1 MNNKLHTLVVI
12 LVSML
17 GQVAMAQGILK
28 GRITETVDASEG
40 IAFANI
46 VLDGTQIGT
55 TSDLDGYYEIS
66 APAGTYT
73 VQASFIGYNTCTQN
87 NVSIEEGGENTLNL
101 SMEESTMVLEGIVLE
116 VKANKESTNA
126 ILVEQKNATEIV
138 QAIGAQEL
146 SKKGLGDVAAA
157 VTKVT
162 GISKQEGSSGVFVRG
177 LGDRYNSTT
186 FNNLPL
192 PSNNPAKKNISL
204 DLFNTD
210 IVQVIGINK
219 IFGPTVYGDLGGA
232 NINIESKV
240 HDGDPYVNVKIGTSL
255 STAAL
260 GTSNFLMQDGP
271 NASGFYN
278 PSFGRSNLTRDGFS
292 TSWDPKSQSPIAY
305 NFAINGGR
313 TFEFKNESKLNLFAT
328 LSHNTEFAYKEGM
341 SKAGVNNAGEENSLY
356 DFQNYSSST
365 NTTGMLNL
373 NYELNSNNELKY
385 NTLFINSSN
394 QKVED
399 YHGKI
404 HRFDI
409 AENGGG
415 FIRRQT
421 FDRTTLFVNQLLGK
435 HELENNMELNWGVA
449 NNYVKNLI
457 PDRKQNIFVPRNSN
471 DIDGPKISND
481 LSQSDNHRYF
491 QELSEIENAVN
502 TSLKYSFYDD
512 VEEENEKGYV
522 ELGYSGRFKNVG
534 FEVTQFNYSI
544 LEDDLSL
551 FPIVDLN
558 NIDAYFT
565 ADNFGTF
572 YETKTF
578 RGDADDANALDPQ
591 TFDGQQ
597 FIHAGYGKAQYH
609 LNSLLTV
616 SGGLRFESIYQQ
628 VEWKTALDPAGDEEI
643 LNEAKVLPSLSLKY
657 VLNETDNLKFGFSQS
672 YTLPQYKERARFQF
686 EDVTT
691 VYIGNPDLYPS
702 DNYNFD
708 LKWESFPMPGTMY
721 SATVYGKYIQNP
733 INNIMIASAAN
744 DFSYLNTGNEATVAG
759 IEAEFNQELFDF
771 SNNKPGVKHNLTLNL
786 NASWMAYA
794 NQDLDNEKVSRETSL
809 GANFTESETGL
820 TGASDLLF
828 NTDLMYFI
836 QKEENKNFLATLS
849 FGYFSDRIVSIG
861 TASRGN
867 MVDKGFISMNLTL
880 KSQISERI
888 KLSLSAKNLLD
899 PTITRVQEIQD
910 VEVLNYKKGRFFGLS
925 LTYMM

>member
-17 GQVAMAQGILK
+17 GQIAIAQGTLK
-28 GRITETVDASEG
+28 GRITEEADATEG
-40 IAFANI
+40 LGFVNI
-46 VLDGTQIGT
+46 ILEGTEIGT
-55 TSDLDGYYEIS
+55 TSDLDGYFVLS
-66 APAGTYT
+66 APAGTYN
-73 VQASFIGYNTCTQN
+73 VQASFIGYNTCTQKDVN
-87 NVSIEEGGENTLNL
+87 IVDDNEKTLNL
-101 SMEESTMVLEGIVLE
+101 SMSESTLELDVIDLVVE
-116 VKANKESTNA
+116 VDRESTNA
-126 ILVEQKNATEIV
+126 ILVEQRKTTEIV

-146 SKKGLGDVAAA
+146 SQKGIGDVGSA

-192 PSNNPAKKNISL
+192 PSNNPANKNITL
-204 DLFNTD
+204 GLFNTD

-219 IFGPTVYGDLGGA
+219 IFGSTVYGDLGGA
-232 NINIESKV
+232 NINIKSKV
-240 HDGDPYVNVKIGTSL
+240 HNGDPYVNVKVGTSL

-260 GTSNFLMQDGP
+260 GASEFLMQDGP

-278 PSFGRSNLTRDGFS
+278 PSFGRSNLTREGFS
-292 TSWDPKSQSPIAY
+292 TSWDPKSQSPVGY
-305 NFAINGGR
+305 NFSINGGR
-313 TFEFKNESKLNLFAT
+313 TFELKNESAIDVFAT
-328 LSHNTEFAYKEGM
+328 LSHSTDYAYTEGE
-341 SKAGVNNAGEENSLY
+341 SKAGINKAGAHNSEY
-356 DFQNYSSST
+356 DFKKYTNST

-373 NYELNSNNELKY
+373 NYELNEDNELKY
-385 NTLFINSSN
+385 NALYINSSN

-399 YHGKI
+399 YEGMI
-404 HRFDI
+404 NRFDI

-421 FDRTTLFVNQLLGK
+421 FDRTSLLVNQLLGK
-435 HELENNMELNWGVA
+435 HDFKNNMVFNWGVA
-449 NNYVKNLI
+449 NNNVKNII
-457 PDRKQNIFVPRNSN
+457 PDRKQNIFVPQNPN
-471 DIDGPKISND
+471 DINGPKITND

-491 QELSEIENAVN
+491 QELAEIENAVN
-502 TSLKYSFYDD
+502 TSLKYSFFEDYNED
-512 VEEENEKGYV
+512 EEIGFIEV
-522 ELGYSGRFKNVG
+522 GYSGRFKNVG
-534 FEVTQFNYSI
+534 FEVTQFNLSV

-551 FPIVDLN
+551 LPVADLD
-558 NIDAYFT
+558 NIDGYFT
-565 ADNFGTF
+565 SDNFGTL

-591 TFDGQQ
+591 TYDGTQY
-597 FIHAGYGKAQYH
+597 IHAGYGRGQF
-609 LNSLLTV
+609 NVGSLLTV
-616 SGGLRFESIYQQ
+616 SAGTRFESIYQQ

-643 LNEAKVLPSLSLKY
+643 LNVTKFLPSLSLKY
-657 VLNETDNLKFGFSQS
+657 VLNENDNLKVGLSKS

-691 VYIGNPDLYPS
+691 VYVGNPDLYAS

-708 LKWESFPMPGTMY
+708 FKWESFPSRGTMY
-721 SATVYGKYIQNP
+721 SATVYGKLIQNP

-744 DFSYLNTGNEATVAG
+744 DFSYLNTGEQAKVAG

-771 SNNKPGVKHNLTLNL
+771 SKNVPGVKHNLALNL

-794 NQDLDNEKVSRETSL
+794 NQDLDNDKVSRETNL

-820 TGASDLLF
+820 TGASDLLV
-828 NTDLMYFI
+828 NGDIMYFI

-849 FGYFSDRIVSIG
+849 LGYFSDRIVSIG

-867 MVDKGFISMNLTL
+867 IVDEGFISMNLTL
-880 KSQISERI
+880 KTQLNEKV

-899 PTITRVQEIQD
+899 PTITRVQKIQD
-910 VEVLNYKKGRFFGLS
+910 IEVLNYKKGRFFGLS